1 MRVVGDNNK
10 VIVCPNFQR
19 TQRHLV
25 GPVAYGDVRSTVLGV
40 TGQVQV
46 VLTGLILHHIGLRSV
61 GYGGHCPLNGGT
73 NVLNFTG

>member
-1 MRVVGDNNK
+1 MRVVGRNNK
-10 VIVCPNFQR
+10 VIVCPNLQR

-25 GPVAYGDVRSTVLGV
+25 GPAAYGDVRSTVLGA

-46 VLTGLILHHIGLRSV
+46 VLTCSILHHIGLRSV

-73 NVLNFTG
+73 EDLNVSD